1 MYWKGLSGINRV
13 NREKAK
19 ELAVRRKNW
28 RVLIVSRKKV
38 ILKFFPFKNNG
49 KKLTVCREMDKILT
63 FSRNS
68 NHPIE
73 IFT

>member
-38 ILKFFPFKNNG
+38 ILKIFPFYKQWKEVNRLPWNG
-49 KKLTVCREMDKILT
+49 QNIN
-63 FSRNS
+63 F
-68 NHPIE
+68 
-73 IFT
+73 